1 MRINLRTH
9 PKVVRIS
16 SACHVDT
23 LTTVGALHAVWSL
36 FDTHSVDGVLDGY
49 TLDAL
54 DANLNLKGFA
64 SAMERVKWLVQLPD
78 HQGLSL
84 PEFDTHNGQ
93 SAKRRAENTAG
104 RKASR
109 TSAECPQNVRTKPG
123 TERER
128 EKKNQEPK
136 SIPVGKPE
144 GADSRALALEAVLV
158 LRKLNIRCTGSN
170 PTLLAAMQ
178 EGITPTELHDLAK
191 ELIEAKDGEIPNL
204 NYLIATARGRRR
216 DAHKSPRASRGDAG
230 AGRGSQP
237 TKTEDAHGKLIAKA
251 QQHAQAARVVQGGDH
266 GRHRLVHSDG
276 MGGNAG
282 DGPVDDVDA

>member
-64 SAMERVKWLVQLPD
+64 AAMERVRWLVQLPD
-78 HQGLSL
+78 HAGLSL

-109 TSAECPQNVRTKPG
+109 TSAECPQDVRKKPG
-123 TERER
+123 TEREG
-128 EKKNQEPK
+128 EGDKKHN
-136 SIPVGKPE
+136 SSVGLPE
-144 GADSRALALEAVLV
+144 GADSRDAPLDAVLALKALNVRCTTSNPSLIAALA
-158 LRKLNIRCTGSN
+158 
-170 PTLLAAMQ
+170 
-178 EGITPTELHDLAK
+178 EGIRAHELADLATELIA
-191 ELIEAKDGEIPNL
+191 AKDGEIPNL

-216 DAHKSPRASRGDAG
+216 DAHTSPRASRGDAG